1 MASLLGTVNLVPQ
14 ADTTITSRPVL
25 VTFDVGPSVT
35 VDMVNPAAT
44 FVVPAS
50 ATTGVATPTGSVN
63 PVGTGP
69 AGAAFP
75 FSVPAQPTA
84 PPAEVIASMTFSPG
98 P

>member
-25 VTFDVGPSVT
+25 ITFDVGAAVT
-35 VDMVNPAAT
+35 VDMINPAAT

-75 FSVPAQPTA
+75 FSVPSQATA
-84 PPAEVIASMTFSPG
+84 PPAEVITSVTFSPG
-98 P
+98 Q